1 MKIRTLILAVLL
13 AVGGAPA
20 LSEAPSAAP
29 SAPVSI
35 APQNTHDEFR
45 AKFTQAME
53 LNANEEMATLVR
65 KFTPEAVAW
74 IMETAEGIASAS
86 NETLER
92 RMAALRKAWKTAKDS
107 KFCDHMYEYFSLLEP
122 ALKTERNKLKVRYEK
137 ALTTYRENVEAKNG
151 QGLELQAVEF
161 AGLAEAFETL
171 GDMYFASQSW
181 LLAGGCV
188 NESVRGD
195 EADLDRAA
203 DFYGKC
209 IEDRLKIDL
218 KDKSYIEAKA
228 LHDSLVGQGYGSKDK
243 GRDDEPGGAAPVEAA
258 PAITVPL
265 TFELLEQWDAFERP
279 LYTSDEIYQLW
290 TGLYLQAKGSSVRI
304 TSLDKRSPDFLRTG
318 ANEVQIDVDADGNG
332 DLKLPITGNQEPI
345 SFKIDNGQRDWG
357 MIATIGLQQEQY
369 QGIEV
374 NLAPADN
381 QLTIYIHPAASVVGE
396 IEGEQV
402 RLLDDNLDGIYGS
415 APRTWSYV
423 GMSKEQFCPDMDAI
437 VIGKGKRARPWS
449 ELQEIGG
456 KWYRLEVNDSGTSLS
471 ATPVEIKAATLKYK
485 YAGGKPEWII
495 VKGTGELA
503 NCYFE
508 VTSKGTEVP
517 AGKYQLFYGDFR
529 KGKKQQVAKA
539 LIIPG
544 RATKTLSVQE
554 GKVETLELGAP
565 YGFDFKTTLDGE
577 TLTLTGQ
584 SVVVVGS
591 AGERYERVWN
601 CVPRPEVSWR
611 KTGSK
616 KGSKG
621 EETDLVMSSDQLDK
635 LGWEAGWFPRDL
647 VMTLKGNPEAVEV
660 QLFEKKNKLFG
671 KITSDW
677 KE

>member
-1 MKIRTLILAVLL
+1 MKLRTLTCALL
-13 AVGGAPA
+13 ASLAGAMTLTDASVAASPAPA
-20 LSEAPSAAP
+20 NAP
-29 SAPVSI
+29 I
-35 APQNTHDEFR
+35 QNSHDEFR
-45 AKFTQAME
+45 SKFAQAME
-53 LNANEEMATLVR
+53 LNANEEMASLVR
-65 KFTPEAVAW
+65 KNTAEAVAW
-74 IMETAEGIASAS
+74 IMETAEAISTSS
-86 NETLER
+86 NEALER

-137 ALTTYRENVEAKNG
+137 ALTKYRENLEAKNG
-151 QGLELQAVEF
+151 QGLELQSIEF

-188 NESVRGD
+188 NESSRGD
-195 EADLDRAA
+195 EADNDRAA

-218 KDKSYIEAKA
+218 KDQSYVEAKA
-228 LHDSLVGQGYGSKDK
+228 LHDSLVGRGFGNKNSGS
-243 GRDDEPGGAAPVEAA
+243 DDEPGGAAPVEAA

-265 TFELLEQWDAFERP
+265 KFELLEEWDAFERP
-279 LYTSDEIYQLW
+279 LYVSDEIYQLW
-290 TGLYLQAKGSSVRI
+290 TGLYLKTKGTSERL
-304 TSLDKRSPDFLRTG
+304 TSLDKRSPGFLRVG
-318 ANEVQIDVDADGNG
+318 ANEVQIDIDGDGNG
-332 DLKLPITGNQEPI
+332 DQKLPITGNQEPVA
-345 SFKIDNGQRDWG
+345 FKIDNGQRDWG

-381 QLTIYIHPAASVVGE
+381 QLTIYIHPAASVVGAL
-396 IEGEQV
+396 EGEQIRV
-402 RLLDDNLDGIYGS
+402 LDDNLDGIYGS
-415 APRTWSYV
+415 APRSWSYV
-423 GMSKEQFCPDMDAI
+423 GMSKEHFCPDMDAI
-437 VIGKGKRARPWS
+437 VVGKGKRARPWS

-456 KWYRLEVNDSGTSLS
+456 KWYRMQVDENGTSLT
-471 ATPVEIKAATLKYK
+471 ATPVDVKTGTLKYK
-485 YAGGKPEWII
+485 YAGGKPEWI
-495 VKGTGELA
+495 VVQGTDELA

-508 VTSKGTEVP
+508 VTSKGIEVP
-517 AGKYQLFYGDFR
+517 AGKYRLFYGDLR
-529 KGKKQQVAKA
+529 KGKKQQVTKA

-544 RATKTLSVQE
+544 RTTKTVSLQE

-565 YGFDFKTTLDGE
+565 YGFDFQTSLDGE

-611 KTGSK
+611 KTGTK

-621 EETDLVMSSDQLDK
+621 EETDVVMSSDQLDK
-635 LGWEAGWFPRDL
+635 LGWESGWFPRDL
-647 VMTLKGNPEAVEV
+647 VMTLKGSHDAVEV

>member
-1 MKIRTLILAVLL
+1 MKIRTLTLALLL
-13 AVGGAPA
+13 AVGGALTLADASTGASPA
-20 LSEAPSAAP
+20 AAT
-29 SAPVSI
+29 A
-35 APQNTHDEFR
+35 ATQNTHDEFR
-45 AKFTQAME
+45 AKFAQAME
-53 LNANEEMATLVR
+53 LNANEEMASLVR

-74 IMETAEGIASAS
+74 IMETAEGIATAS
-86 NETLER
+86 NEALER

-137 ALTTYRENVEAKNG
+137 ALTKYRENVEAKNG
-151 QGLELQAVEF
+151 QGLELQAIEF

-209 IEDRLKIDL
+209 LEDRLKIDL
-218 KDKSYIEAKA
+218 KDNSYIEVKA
-228 LHDSLVGQGYGSKDK
+228 LYDSLVGRGFGKKKKGS
-243 GRDDEPGGAAPVEAA
+243 DDEPGGAAPVEAA
-258 PAITVPL
+258 PGINVPL
-265 TFELLEQWDAFERP
+265 TFELLEEWDAFERP
-279 LYTSDEIYQLW
+279 LYTSDEVYQLW
-290 TGLYLQAKGSSVRI
+290 TGLYLKAKGSSERL
-304 TSLDKRSPDFLRTG
+304 TSLDARSPGFLRTG
-318 ANEVQIDVDADGNG
+318 ANEVQIDIDGDGNG
-332 DLKLPITGNQEPI
+332 DQKLPITGNQEPI
-345 SFKIDNGQRDWG
+345 AFKIDNGQRDWG

-396 IEGEQV
+396 VEGEQI
-402 RLLDDNLDGIYGS
+402 RLLDDNLDGVYGS

-423 GMSKEQFCPDMDAI
+423 GMSKDQFCPDMDAV

-456 KWYRLEVNDSGTSLS
+456 KWYRLEVNENGTALT

-495 VKGTGELA
+495 VKGTGELS

-508 VTSKGTEVP
+508 VTSKGTPVP
-517 AGKYQLFYGDFR
+517 AGKYELFYGDLR
-529 KGKKQQVAKA
+529 KGKKMQVAKA

-544 RATKTLSVQE
+544 RGTKPISVLE

-565 YGFDFKTTLDGE
+565 YGFDFKTSLDGE

-611 KTGSK
+611 KTGTK

-621 EETDLVMSSDQLDK
+621 EDTDLVMSSDQLDK
-635 LGWEAGWFPRDL
+635 LGWESGWFPRDL
-647 VMTLKGNPEAVEV
+647 VMTLKGSPEAVEV